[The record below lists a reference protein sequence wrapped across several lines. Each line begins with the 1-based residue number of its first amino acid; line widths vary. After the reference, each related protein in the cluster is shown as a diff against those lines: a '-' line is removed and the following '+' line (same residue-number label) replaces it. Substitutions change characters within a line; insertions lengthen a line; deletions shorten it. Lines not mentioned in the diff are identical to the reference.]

1 MVVSKPDTVV
11 SIGKLINMI
20 IQEEKL
26 LTVNETARYLSL
38 STQTIRKWINTGK
51 LNAVKIGKEFRIR
64 LSELN
69 DLVN

>member
-1 MVVSKPDTVV
+1 
-11 SIGKLINMI
+11 MI

-26 LTVNETARYLSL
+26 LTVNETARYMSL

-69 DLVN
+69 EILN

>member
-1 MVVSKPDTVV
+1 
-11 SIGKLINMI
+11 MI

-38 STQTIRKWINTGK
+38 STQTIRKWINSGK
-51 LNAVKIGKEFRIR
+51 LNAVKIGKEYRIR

>member
-1 MVVSKPDTVV
+1 
-11 SIGKLINMI
+11 MI

-26 LTVNETARYLSL
+26 LTVRETAGYLSL
-38 STQTIRKWINTGK
+38 STQTIRRWINEGK

-69 DLVN
+69 EILN

>member
-1 MVVSKPDTVV
+1 
-11 SIGKLINMI
+11 MI

-26 LTVNETARYLSL
+26 LTVRETANYLQL
-38 STQTIRKWINTGK
+38 TDQTIRRWINTGK

-69 DLVN
+69 EILN

>member
-1 MVVSKPDTVV
+1 
-11 SIGKLINMI
+11 MI

-26 LTVNETARYLSL
+26 LTVRETANYFQL
-38 STQTIRKWINTGK
+38 TDQTVRRWINTGK

-69 DLVN
+69 EILN